1 MRLKFT
7 HTIILLISLV
17 FSLNAAIAITGTVK
31 DQATQAPIQ
40 GVIVSLAD
48 TGLTCI
54 TDQNGFYSFGAP
66 VSAGPLALSL
76 PDINKPFLNRACLV
90 FSVTD
95 GISHVRVGLYTLSGK
110 LVRSVID
117 RQLVRGDYRINPFF
131 GAPSSQLYVLS
142 VQVGKNA
149 TTIKTP
155 FVNGAGTTAGLLQ
168 KADNAGNRHALS
180 KTSAAV
186 DSIFAWAV
194 GYDMGRLGIDNL
206 TGIYDI
212 TLSRTVPAGQV
223 QVIQTSQAGDKLAQM
238 PSLTFVNDDAAV
250 LPTATITPST
260 TYQGIVG
267 FGAAFTETAVSNLCK
282 ITPAKK
288 AQVLN
293 AFFNPYTG
301 SGYTLCRVTINSCD
315 FSIGSYSYDD
325 TPNDFTLDHFDMAHD
340 MKWMIPTIKQAMVVP
355 GANFKLF
362 GSPWAPPGWM
372 KTTGQMLGG
381 GELKPA
387 CFDAWA
393 LYFVKYIQTMKT
405 NGISIWGLTIQNE
418 PQYAPSWEG
427 CIYSAAQERD
437 FLKNYLGPTLAKNN
451 IDVKVMIWDHNKD
464 LIVNWATTILGDANA
479 AKYAWGVAYHRYAG
493 DLFDNLSATHD
504 AFPQTPMVA
513 TECSVRDTW
522 TEAERMAHE
531 IIGDLNHWSGGY
543 LTWNLTTDLLGGPY
557 HNRDNGCVGPI
568 VVDSATGA
576 VNYFGNYYY
585 MTHFSKYLRPGAVRI
600 GSAYN
605 GIDLELCAFKNLNNS
620 IVVAVLNKTNNAVN
634 FKLKQGTQIVKP
646 TIPAHAM
653 MDFIYY

>member
-1 MRLKFT
+1 MA
-7 HTIILLISLV
+7 LLS
-17 FSLNAAIAITGTVK
+17 
-31 DQATQAPIQ
+31 
-40 GVIVSLAD
+40 
-48 TGLTCI
+48 
-54 TDQNGFYSFGAP
+54 
-66 VSAGPLALSL
+66 
-76 PDINKPFLNRACLV
+76 PDISKPFLDRAFLA
-90 FSVTD
+90 FSVRD
-95 GISHVRVGLYTLSGK
+95 NISKVRVGLYTLGGR

-117 RQLVRGDYRINPFF
+117 RQLCQGDYRINPFS
-131 GAPSSQLYVLS
+131 GAQSSQLYVLS
-142 VQVGKNA
+142 VQVGNSV
-149 TTIKTP
+149 TFIKTP
-155 FVNGAGTTAGLLQ
+155 LVNGTAGAAGILQ
-168 KADNAGNRHALS
+168 KADYANGGRTLS
-180 KTSAAV
+180 KATAAV

-194 GYDMGRLGIDNL
+194 GYDMGRLGVDNL
-206 TGIYDI
+206 TGTYD
-212 TLSRTVPAGQV
+212 LALQRTVAAGQV
-223 QVIQTSQAGDKLAQM
+223 QVVQTTQAGDMLAQM
-238 PSLTFVNDDAAV
+238 PSLTFVNDDASV

-260 TYQGIVG
+260 TFQSIVG
-267 FGAAFTETAVSNLCK
+267 FGAAFTETAVYNLCK

-293 AFFNPYTG
+293 AFFNPFTG

-325 TPNDFTLDHFDMAHD
+325 TPNDLTLDHFDMAHD
-340 MKWMIPTIKQAMVVP
+340 MKWMVPTIQQALVVP

-381 GELKPA
+381 GNGSLKPA
-387 CFDAWA
+387 CDDAWA
-393 LYFVKYIQTMKT
+393 LYFVKYIQTMKA
-405 NGISIWGLTIQNE
+405 NGITIWGITIQNE
-418 PQYAPSWEG
+418 PAYDPSWEG
-427 CIYSAAQERD
+427 CIYSPEQERD

-464 LIVNWATTILGDANA
+464 LIVNWAKVILGDANA

-493 DLFDNLSATHD
+493 DLFDSLSATHD
-504 AFPQTPMVA
+504 AFPNTPMVA

-522 TEAERMAHE
+522 AEAERMAHE

-557 HNRDNGCVGPI
+557 HNRTNGCVGPI

-585 MTHFSKYLRPGAVRI
+585 MTHFSRYMRPGAVRI
-600 GSAYN
+600 GSSYTGA
-605 GIDLELCAFKNLNNS
+605 DLELCAFKNLDNS
-620 IVVAVLNKTNNAVN
+620 IVVAILNKSNNAVN
-634 FKLKQGTQIVKP
+634 FKIKQGTQIVKP